1 MCDTVM
7 YDPRLQLRHLRRS
20 IENSLNTFK
29 YQIHRTEAIFCCCVN
44 AVQVSK
50 ITTEETNYCMT
61 LNKQANKPPFQLPSF
76 NCTVMQMLLSCI
88 VSSPRHCMDDHS
100 THADPIENQPTHTD
114 VKRNTFPKYCGRRC
128 TCCSHGSL
136 AYIQDSCPRTGSL
149 RMPVYCLQEPPRLAD
164 GTKSCHPK
172 K

>member
-1 MCDTVM
+1 MLCWAGIIQMCDTVM

-61 LNKQANKPPFQLPSF
+61 LNKQANKPPFQLHSF

-88 VSSPRHCMDDHS
+88 QCLHRGIVWTIIPHMQTQQKTNPHTQMSRETLFQNTVGDAAPAALMDHL
-100 THADPIENQPTHTD
+100 HTFRIL
-114 VKRNTFPKYCGRRC
+114 V
-128 TCCSHGSL
+128 L
-136 AYIQDSCPRTGSL
+136 A
-149 RMPVYCLQEPPRLAD
+149 LAL
-164 GTKSCHPK
+164 
-172 K
+172 